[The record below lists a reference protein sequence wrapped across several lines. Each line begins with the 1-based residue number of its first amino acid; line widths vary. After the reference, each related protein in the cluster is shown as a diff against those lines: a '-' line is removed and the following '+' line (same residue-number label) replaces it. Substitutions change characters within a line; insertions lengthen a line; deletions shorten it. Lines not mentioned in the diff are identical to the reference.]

1 VWASTGSERVED
13 PAQAAVHLIALT
25 TVPIMSRARYR
36 EQPLTQR
43 ETSRIITAGV
53 RAFLHGYA
61 TDP

>member
-1 VWASTGSERVED
+1 VD

-25 TVPIMSRARYR
+25 TVPITTRARYR
-36 EQPLTQR
+36 GQPPTQR
-43 ETSRIITAGV
+43 ETTRIVTAGV